1 MQAGDGQG
9 TGNGRRLGDGAPGGE
24 HARAQRI
31 FGVVAGKRAKWLVL
45 ILWLLIG
52 GLISSSANKLESVTK
67 NEQSSYLPG
76 SAESTKVIDLQKQLP
91 SADTVPA
98 VIIYHRES
106 GLTDADRATL
116 AHNMQ
121 AIKALGLPSIVAVT
135 PGPPSKDGHAQL
147 LIVTI
152 KTPSDT
158 DAGQLLVDD
167 VKAIRGAINPPPAGL
182 DVAVTGGAGFSADA
196 IKVFSNINGTLLL
209 WSVIIVAIL
218 LLITYRSPFLWLVP
232 LICVLFADNV
242 ARGVAYWLARSGV
255 VINGETSGILVVL
268 VFGAG
273 TDYALLIVAR
283 YREEL
288 RRHQN
293 KHEAMQFALGRAG
306 PAILASGLTVIAGL
320 LCLLAAQLNSN
331 RGLGPVGAIGIA
343 LALASM
349 LTLLPA
355 LLVIL
360 PRGVFWPFVPHFG
373 DPSKDETGFYARVG
387 RTIGR
392 RYRPI
397 AVGVVIV
404 LGVMTLGLFRI
415 NTNLS
420 SLDAFR
426 GSVESVRGAQLLAQ
440 SYPEGSSAPT
450 EVLVQPP
457 SKLQAAMEAA
467 AKVPGVAGVDPNSI
481 QKTANLAQ
489 FEVVLTADPYSSAAT
504 DTIVK
509 LREAVRSAAGPGA
522 LVGGPT
528 AIQLD
533 VNTAAKRDFLVI
545 APLVLLV
552 VFIILSILLRA
563 VVVSVV
569 LIATVILS
577 FLAALGGS
585 VLVFDYIFKF
595 KGVDASLPLLAFI
608 FLVALGVDYNIF
620 LMARAREE
628 TLKIGTRPGMLKALA
643 VTGGV
648 ITSAGVV
655 LAGTFSVLGV
665 LPLVALTEIGFIVA
679 FGVLLDTLVV
689 RTLLVPAL
697 TVWIGPKV
705 WAPSALSHRDE
716 AALPAGVASGETVKQ
731 TD

>member
-1 MQAGDGQG
+1 
-9 TGNGRRLGDGAPGGE
+9 
-24 HARAQRI
+24 
-31 FGVVAGKRAKWLVL
+31 
-45 ILWLLIG
+45 
-52 GLISSSANKLESVTK
+52 
-67 NEQSSYLPG
+67 
-76 SAESTKVIDLQKQLP
+76 
-91 SADTVPA
+91 
-98 VIIYHRES
+98 
-106 GLTDADRATL
+106 
-116 AHNMQ
+116 
-121 AIKALGLPSIVAVT
+121 
-135 PGPPSKDGHAQL
+135 
-147 LIVTI
+147 
-152 KTPSDT
+152 
-158 DAGQLLVDD
+158 
-167 VKAIRGAINPPPAGL
+167 
-182 DVAVTGGAGFSADA
+182 
-196 IKVFSNINGTLLL
+196 
-209 WSVIIVAIL
+209 
-218 LLITYRSPFLWLVP
+218 
-232 LICVLFADNV
+232 VLFADNV

-288 RRHQN
+288 RRHQD

-306 PAILASGLTVIAGL
+306 PAILASGLTVIAAL
-320 LCLLAAQLNSN
+320 LCLLVAELNSN

-373 DPSKDETGFYARVG
+373 DAPKEETGFYARVG

-392 RYRPI
+392 QYRPI
-397 AVGVVIV
+397 AVAVVIV
-404 LGVMTLGLFRI
+404 LGVMAFGLFKI

-420 SLDAFR
+420 QLDAFR
-426 GSVESVRGAQLLAQ
+426 GSVESVHGQQLLKL
-440 SYPEGSSAPT
+440 SYPQGNSAPT
-450 EVLVQPP
+450 DVLVQPA
-457 SKLQAAMEAA
+457 SKIQAAMEAA

-481 QKTANLAQ
+481 QRAATLAQ

-504 DTIVK
+504 DTIGRLRAAVK
-509 LREAVRSAAGPGA
+509 SAAGSGA

-528 AIQLD
+528 AVQLD

-563 VVVSVV
+563 LVVSVV
-569 LIATVILS
+569 LIGTVILS
-577 FLAALGGS
+577 FLAALGFS
-585 VLVFDYIFKF
+585 VLMFNNVFKF

-628 TLKIGTRPGMLKALA
+628 TLKLGTRPGMLKALA

-697 TVWIGPKV
+697 TVWTGRKV
-705 WAPSALSHRDE
+705 WAPSPLAHRDE
-716 AALPAGVASGETVKQ
+716 PSLPAGLGAPETVKQ
-731 TD
+731 AD

>member
-1 MQAGDGQG
+1 MQADGH
-9 TGNGRRLGDGAPGGE
+9 GANGGE

-45 ILWLLIG
+45 IFWLLIG

-91 SADTVPA
+91 TADTVPA
-98 VIIYHRES
+98 VIVYRRDAGI
-106 GLTDADRATL
+106 TDQDRATL
-116 AHNMQ
+116 AANMQ
-121 AIKALGLPSIVAVT
+121 AIKALNISTIVAVT
-135 PGPPSKDGHAQL
+135 PGPPSKDGKEQL
-147 LIVTI
+147 LIATI
-152 KTPSDT
+152 KVPTDT
-158 DAGQLLVDD
+158 DAGKILVDD
-167 VKAIRGAINPPPAGL
+167 VKGIRDAINPPPAGL
-182 DVAVTGGAGFSADA
+182 EVAVTGGAGFSADA
-196 IKVFSNINGTLLL
+196 IKVFGNINGTLLL

-218 LLITYRSPFLWLVP
+218 LLITYRSPFLWLIP

-242 ARGVAYWLARSGV
+242 ARGVAYFLAQSGV

-288 RRHQN
+288 RRHQD

-306 PAILASGLTVIAGL
+306 PAILASGSTVIAGL
-320 LCLLAAQLNSN
+320 LCLLAAELNSN

-392 RYRPI
+392 QYRPI
-397 AVGVVIV
+397 AVVVVIV
-404 LGVMTLGLFRI
+404 LGAMALGLFKL

-420 SLDAFR
+420 QLDAYR
-426 GSVESVRGAQLLAQ
+426 GSVESVHGQQLLAL
-440 SYPEGSSAPT
+440 SYPQGNSAPT
-450 EVLVQPP
+450 DVVVQPP
-457 SKLQAAMEAA
+457 SNLQAAMEAA
-467 AKVPGVAGVDPNSI
+467 AKVSGVAGVDPNSI
-481 QKTANLAQ
+481 QKTSDLAQ
-489 FEVVLTADPYSSAAT
+489 FQLVLRADPYSAAAT
-504 DTIVK
+504 DTIVR
-509 LREAVRSAAGPGA
+509 LREAVRAAAGDGA

-533 VNTAAKRDFLVI
+533 VSAAAKRDFAVI

-563 VVVSVV
+563 LIVPLV
-569 LIATVILS
+569 LIGTVILS

-585 VLVFDYIFKF
+585 VLVFEYIFKF
-595 KGVDASLPLLAFI
+595 KGMDASLPLLAFI

-628 TLKIGTRPGMLKALA
+628 TMKIGTRPGMLKALA

-665 LPLVALTEIGFIVA
+665 LPLVPLTEIGFIVA
-679 FGVLLDTLVV
+679 FGVLLDTLIV

-697 TVWIGPKV
+697 TVWIGRKV
-705 WAPSALSHRDE
+705 WAPSALAHRE
-716 AALPAGVASGETVKQ
+716 ETALGASAVGSGQVVKQ
-731 TD
+731 PD